1 MKKLEIRIQVGKL
14 FLLLPPLVP
23 IIQRSYITKST
34 DCKAPLRCHWC
45 SCSPCTTPPLTLLN
59 TKTNTGKPDFFLKS
73 KTLMLTHNPQRIFFY
88 NNRFPTFSWRHL
100 ISCLAPSTSKS
111 HQHWAPLSSQKW
123 QLNLGDISTI
133 WMTPKKN
140 QTVMSISFSC
150 SRKMGSEIVFK
161 WLDGPSKIANISK
174 STPTAL
180 PAALPQYYQKRKV
193 RLALGKHNQ
202 DPHLQSKPGVFW
214 NKHNEV
220 VLWNRGI

>member
-1 MKKLEIRIQVGKL
+1 MTLMFMFSK
-14 FLLLPPLVP
+14 
-23 IIQRSYITKST
+23 
-34 DCKAPLRCHWC
+34 
-45 SCSPCTTPPLTLLN
+45 CTTPPLTLLN
-59 TKTNTGKPDFFLKS
+59 TKTNTGKPDFFLKN

-123 QLNLGDISTI
+123 QLNLRGISTI

-150 SRKMGSEIVFK
+150 SRKKGSEIVFK
-161 WLDGPSKIANISK
+161 WLDGPFKIANISK

-180 PAALPQYYQKRKV
+180 PAALPQYYQNRKV
-193 RLALGKHNQ
+193 MLALGKHNQ

-214 NKHNEV
+214 NKHNGVV
-220 VLWNRGI
+220 VLFKPGHINGFPWPGKSVSFCWRENKTFILWLLPFIYSLVLY